1 MLGWGWNLRPS
12 AAEMPLSLLQHSRNS
27 IVVVVVFNSK
37 EEMEIFLVPV
47 GLSKLEK

>member
-1 MLGWGWNLRPS
+1 
-12 AAEMPLSLLQHSRNS
+12 MPLSLLQHSRNS
-27 IVVVVVFNSK
+27 IVVVVFNSK